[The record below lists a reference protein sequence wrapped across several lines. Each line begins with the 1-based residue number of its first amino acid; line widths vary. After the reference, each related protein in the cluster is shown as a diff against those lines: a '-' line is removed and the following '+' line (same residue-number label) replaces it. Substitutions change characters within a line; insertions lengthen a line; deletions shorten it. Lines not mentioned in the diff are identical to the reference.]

1 MRKTEI
7 KEEVNTGK
15 TARSK
20 SYLKLRSKNKQNL
33 IGQQKEAIHRSQCS
47 IDNLRVPVER
57 GMKMK
62 TKSMI
67 DTTVVMEQRQLMV
80 SKRLDTLIGLV
91 KTEELEFM
99 KLFQELKKMRMD
111 DEWSKNNIG
120 SYLIPKSESVFV
132 KLKKQRTK
140 EQAHN
145 RNNNK
150 KQAIPSSINKVS
162 KTNNI
167 TNQRPT
173 KNGVVLEKRK
183 SKAFL
188 SKSINK
194 INRSNLSNKAKNIKS
209 ERTKTTLYKNPNT
222 VKNLKRDSKA
232 RLNEA
237 TPKKIS
243 NTLNNR
249 IMVAN
254 KRKSLF
260 NPVINVDEIKITI
273 KHAKTMNHND
283 SNEKSQQKQ
292 DQPSMIRI
300 NQEEEEDD
308 NKDLFL
314 SPFKAHTGYDKKIKN
329 NKRSR
334 QSIIERKSL
343 NEGESIDVAMN
354 SRVSSQHYKSNRNSR
369 QCSLG
374 NSEEKARQFREM
386 NIITLDFKEDE
397 TFQRDNLP
405 SPSFEPIHLQK
416 SLKEFKIGL
425 ENQECKDSPKFNYQS
440 DENNINDSDIVVQD
454 LKQSHKNK
462 YFDFAEYKQK
472 TEEKNKMIF
481 INKVDDDTD
490 DSNVFDNFPNKLDT
504 LDMDHIVNKIES
516 IKSIEDPTTHS
527 KKQKTGNFMKGT
539 GFFN

>member
-1 MRKTEI
+1 MRKPDV
-7 KEEVNTGK
+7 KKEVNTGK

-20 SYLKLRSKNKQNL
+20 SYLRIGNKNKQNL

-47 IDNLRVPVER
+47 IDNLRGPTER
-57 GMKMK
+57 GMKKK

-99 KLFQELKKMRMD
+99 KLFQELKKLRMD
-111 DEWSKNNIG
+111 NEWSKNNI
-120 SYLIPKSESVFV
+120 SSHLIPKSESVFV

-145 RNNNK
+145 RNSSK
-150 KQAIPSSINKVS
+150 KQAVPDSINKVS
-162 KTNNI
+162 KIYNI
-167 TNQRPT
+167 TNQKPT
-173 KNGVVLEKRK
+173 NNGVVLEKRK

-209 ERTKTTLYKNPNT
+209 ERTKTMLYKNPNT
-222 VKNLKRDSKA
+222 VKNGKRESRA
-232 RLNEA
+232 RLNEV

-249 IMVAN
+249 IIVAN

-283 SNEKSQQKQ
+283 SGKKSKQKQ
-292 DQPSMIRI
+292 EKPAMIRI
-300 NQEEEEDD
+300 NQEEEENDD
-308 NKDLFL
+308 KDLFL

-334 QSIIERKSL
+334 RSIIERKSL

-354 SRVSSQHYKSNRNSR
+354 SRVSSQYYKSNRNSR

-374 NSEEKARQFREM
+374 NSEEKAKQFREK

-425 ENQECKDSPKFNYQS
+425 ESQECKDSPKFNYQS
-440 DENNINDSDIVVQD
+440 DENNITDSDIVVQD
-454 LKQSHKNK
+454 LKQSHKNN

-481 INKVDDDTD
+481 INKVDDDTN

-516 IKSIEDPTTHS
+516 IKSIEDPTTQS
-527 KKQKTGNFMKGT
+527 KKQTTGNFMKGT
-539 GFFN
+539 GYFN

>member
-1 MRKTEI
+1 MK
-7 KEEVNTGK
+7 KEVNTGK

-20 SYLKLRSKNKQNL
+20 SYLRIGNKNKQNL

-47 IDNLRVPVER
+47 IDNLRGPEER
-57 GMKMK
+57 GMKKK

-80 SKRLDTLIGLV
+80 SKRLDTLIELV

-99 KLFQELKKMRMD
+99 KLFQELKKLRMD
-111 DEWSKNNIG
+111 TEWSKNNI
-120 SYLIPKSESVFV
+120 SSHLIPKSESVFV

-145 RNNNK
+145 RNSSK
-150 KQAIPSSINKVS
+150 KQAVPDSINKVS
-162 KTNNI
+162 KIYNI
-167 TNQRPT
+167 TNQKPT
-173 KNGVVLEKRK
+173 NNGVVLEKRK

-209 ERTKTTLYKNPNT
+209 ERTKTMLYKNPNT
-222 VKNLKRDSKA
+222 VKNGKRESRA
-232 RLNEA
+232 RLNEV

-249 IMVAN
+249 IIVAN

-283 SNEKSQQKQ
+283 SGKKSKQKQ
-292 DQPSMIRI
+292 EKPAMIRI
-300 NQEEEEDD
+300 NQEEEENDD
-308 NKDLFL
+308 KDLFL

-334 QSIIERKSL
+334 RSIIERKSL

-354 SRVSSQHYKSNRNSR
+354 SRVSSQYYKSNRNSR

-374 NSEEKARQFREM
+374 NSEEKAKQFREK

-425 ENQECKDSPKFNYQS
+425 ESQECKDSPKFNYQS
-440 DENNINDSDIVVQD
+440 DENNITDSDIVVQD
-454 LKQSHKNK
+454 LKQSHKNN

-481 INKVDDDTD
+481 INKVDDDTN

-516 IKSIEDPTTHS
+516 IKSIEDPTTQS
-527 KKQKTGNFMKGT
+527 KKQTTGNFMKGT
-539 GFFN
+539 GYFN